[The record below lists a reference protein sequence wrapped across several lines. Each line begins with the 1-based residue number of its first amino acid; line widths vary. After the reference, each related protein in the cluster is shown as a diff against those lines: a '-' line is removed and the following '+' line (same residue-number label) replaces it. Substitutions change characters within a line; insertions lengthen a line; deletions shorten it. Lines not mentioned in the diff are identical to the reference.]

1 MTTTPLYRQF
11 FFTTIHGQIL
21 QIQGRLQKGLFEKA
35 FSLCTFFSNHNVP
48 RNFMNLQYDSFQFTE
63 LWQKLSQIS
72 SIFELQKCNTPQ
84 NKDNLIRHSIVL
96 SLAGLAVI
104 VIGYI

>member
-1 MTTTPLYRQF
+1 
-11 FFTTIHGQIL
+11 
-21 QIQGRLQKGLFEKA
+21 
-35 FSLCTFFSNHNVP
+35 
-48 RNFMNLQYDSFQFTE
+48 MNLQYDSFQFTE
-63 LWQKLSQIS
+63 LWQKLSQIFLHVQLSKSLKS

-96 SLAGLAVI
+96 SLAGLPVI

>member
-1 MTTTPLYRQF
+1 MIFLRVHACATVKIAKNLSSLSYR
-11 FFTTIHGQIL
+11 
-21 QIQGRLQKGLFEKA
+21 
-35 FSLCTFFSNHNVP
+35 NV
-48 RNFMNLQYDSFQFTE
+48 
-63 LWQKLSQIS
+63 I
-72 SIFELQKCNTPQ
+72 CTPQ